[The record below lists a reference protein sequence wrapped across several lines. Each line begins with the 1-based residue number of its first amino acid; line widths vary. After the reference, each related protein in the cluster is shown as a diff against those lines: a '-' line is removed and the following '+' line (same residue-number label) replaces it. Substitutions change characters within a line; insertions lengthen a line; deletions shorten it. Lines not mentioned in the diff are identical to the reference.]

1 MPRNFFRRIELA
13 FPVENPA
20 LRDQIINEVLPS
32 FLHDR
37 VKARELQPDGTYRRL
52 KPEGTE
58 PRAQAQWHFRE
69 VSRERAKKIGS
80 KKKLRADRLI
90 PITVATEPASTNPE
104 TDSGQKSAP
113 SDTTAPASP
122 TPATTRKQS

>member
-1 MPRNFFRRIELA
+1 
-13 FPVENPA
+13 

-37 VKARELQPDGTYRRL
+37 VKARELQPDGKYRRL

-69 VSRERAKKIGS
+69 VSRERAKKMTGP
-80 KKKLRADRLI
+80 KKKLRADKLI
-90 PITVATEPASTNPE
+90 PVTVATDPSVTTNPE
-104 TDSGQKSAP
+104 TDGGQKSAL
-113 SDTTAPASP
+113 SATTPPAPP
-122 TPATTRKQS
+122 TSATTRKQP

>member
-1 MPRNFFRRIELA
+1 
-13 FPVENPA
+13 

-37 VKARELQPDGTYRRL
+37 VKARELQPDGKYRRL

-69 VSRERAKKIGS
+69 VSRERTKKMTKP
-80 KKKLRADRLI
+80 KKKLRADKLV
-90 PITVATEPASTNPE
+90 PITVADE
-104 TDSGQKSAP
+104 KSAAAAEGQP
-113 SDTTAPASP
+113 GLP
-122 TPATTRKQS
+122 TPAIRPKQSS

>member
-1 MPRNFFRRIELA
+1 
-13 FPVENPA
+13 VENPT

-52 KPEGTE
+52 QPEGSE

-69 VSRERAKKIGS
+69 VSRERTKKMSGS
-80 KKKLRADRLI
+80 KKKLRADKLI
-90 PITVATEPASTNPE
+90 PITIASEKPATAAESGTNPQAAAKPLPE
-104 TDSGQKSAP
+104 T
-113 SDTTAPASP
+113 T
-122 TPATTRKQS
+122 KQS

>member
-1 MPRNFFRRIELA
+1 LA
-13 FPVENPA
+13 FPVENPT

-52 KPEGTE
+52 KPEGSE

-69 VSRERAKKIGS
+69 VSRERTKKMTGS
-80 KKKLRADRLI
+80 KKKLRADKLI
-90 PITVATEPASTNPE
+90 PITVASDKLAAPAESGTDPRPASSAFAKATADKQHSAE
-104 TDSGQKSAP
+104 TMKKS
-113 SDTTAPASP
+113 
-122 TPATTRKQS
+122 

>member
-1 MPRNFFRRIELA
+1 MPRNFYRRIELA
-13 FPVENPA
+13 FPIENPT

-52 KPEGTE
+52 KPEGSE

-69 VSRERAKKIGS
+69 VSRERAKKMTGS
-80 KKKLRADRLI
+80 KKKLRADKLI
-90 PITVATEPASTNPE
+90 PITVASDKPAARAESAAGPQSISKTSTE
-104 TDSGQKSAP
+104 
-113 SDTTAPASP
+113 TTS
-122 TPATTRKQS
+122 QS